1 MSKSK
6 QTIKRLQAE
15 IDALRVENE
24 YLRNRQNWH
33 PWILPSVQPNWEW
46 IPPTWARG
54 TTTIGTPSPEDYTVE
69 AAVYHVTD

>member
-24 YLRNRQNWH
+24 RLRQELAMY
-33 PWILPSVQPNWEW
+33 PWMVPSVQPNWEW
-46 IPPTWARG
+46 IPPTWVRG
-54 TTTIGTPSPEDYTVE
+54 TTTIGTPSPEDYTVW
-69 AAVYHVTD
+69 VKG